1 MPSTPRYDA
10 LHARQ
15 VREHYIRQQRELNS
29 YRSMQLPPVTVVDA
43 IAGDADGLLPI
54 TALTGNL
61 AIKVADWRQTTPPLG
76 ATEELQLEWRPDGA
90 SEYIVLST
98 EPFIAPIG
106 EAFPLDRFIEL
117 KHFMRSEGLFHFRYG
132 VKGWNSD
139 QIEYSLD
146 QPITV
151 DRTPPY
157 GPYDPPAIDDP
168 GSVTDAVLDTDNG
181 VFVTVPDF
189 VEDKKD
195 YVRIA
200 IVWSDTVP
208 PADQPIVPDVLQLLP
223 VDRKVLVS
231 RDLVKRYPSG
241 DHYVAYE
248 LFDKAG
254 NRSRPSRVRTVAVAR
269 GLLPAN
275 LKPPVV
281 PLARDG
287 LIDLLDARLGVTVE
301 IPGLDQYIPD
311 DDVVVT
317 WGATKLTPK
326 RIGEGDNPF
335 PVKVVVSWEHLKG
348 EYTAPVSAPY
358 EVTVPVTYEVLR
370 GTTPFPLPSADG
382 IEVDVNLAYPG
393 PVNPDE
399 PDPVNISLD
408 PVVVTGDSGT
418 PNNLTDADQ
427 GEDATATVT
436 LYSPARAGEV
446 ITVYWNGVA
455 VAETVTLD
463 GTESPGD
470 KVSVTVLWSEVEV
483 GGPGNVPVYYTITH
497 PDFFNPQQSR
507 DTSVQVDAVPIV
519 LAAATFPDISVVGS
533 ISLLN
538 CKSLRKRTSDD
549 EVGYR
554 VSVPASR
561 YLIDGEEITLTW
573 VLKEAGQTTDVTGT
587 ELSTKLT
594 IGVGADTNGIE
605 WFVQPYSQHILPA
618 QLGTTNGWAYAH
630 MIYELTI
637 DKKTVTSQVV
647 NTVVGIQDLG
657 DPSGTCNITSLP
669 EIP

>member
-1 MPSTPRYDA
+1 MPSTPKYDA

-29 YRSMQLPPVTVVDA
+29 YRSLQLQPVNVVDA
-43 IAGDADGLLPI
+43 ISGDADGLLPI
-54 TALTGNL
+54 SALTGNL
-61 AIKVADWRQTTPPLG
+61 AIKVADWRQTTPPPGVL
-76 ATEELQLEWRPDGA
+76 EELQLEWRPDGA
-90 SEYIVLST
+90 SAYIVLST
-98 EPFIAPIG
+98 EPFIAPIS
-106 EAFPLDRFIEL
+106 EAFPLDRFIEQR
-117 KHFMRSEGLFHFRYG
+117 HFMRSEGLFHFRYG

-157 GPYDPPAIDDP
+157 GRDDPPAIDDP

-208 PADQPIVPDVLQLLP
+208 PPDQPIVPDVLQLLP
-223 VDRKVLVS
+223 ADRKVLVP
-231 RDLVKRYPSG
+231 RAMVERYLSG

-275 LKPPVV
+275 LKSPVV
-281 PLARDG
+281 PLASDG
-287 LIDLLDARLGVTVE
+287 LIDLADAQLGVTVE

-393 PVNPDE
+393 PVNPGD

-408 PVVVTGDSGT
+408 PVVVTGDSGI

-427 GEDATATVT
+427 GKDATATVT
-436 LYSPARAGEV
+436 LYNPPGADEV

-455 VAETVTLD
+455 VAATVTLD

-470 KVSVTVLWSEVEV
+470 QVQVTVLWSEVEV

-497 PDFFNPQQSR
+497 PDFINPQQSR

-519 LAAATFPDISVVGS
+519 LAAATFPDISVVGG

-538 CKSLRKRTSDD
+538 CESLRKRISDG

-561 YLIDGEEITLTW
+561 YLVDGEKITLTW
-573 VLKEAGQTTDVTGT
+573 VLKEADQIADVPGT
-587 ELSTKLT
+587 ELINELT
-594 IGVGADTNGIE
+594 IDADAETNGIE
-605 WFVQPYSQHILPA
+605 WFVQPYSTHILPA
-618 QLGTTNGWAYAH
+618 QLETTNGWAYAH
-630 MIYELTI
+630 LIYTLTI
-637 DKKTVTSQVV
+637 DGKIVTSQFV
-647 NTVVGIQDLG
+647 NTIVGIQDLG
-657 DPSGTCNITSLP
+657 NPGGTCNITSLP

>member
-1 MPSTPRYDA
+1 MPLKPKYDA

-15 VREHYIRQQRELNS
+15 VRERYIRQQRELNS
-29 YRSMQLPPVTVVDA
+29 HRSLQLLPVTVDA
-43 IAGDADGLLPI
+43 AFVGDADGLLPI
-54 TALTGNL
+54 SALTGNL
-61 AIKVADWRQTTPPLG
+61 AIKVPDWRQTTPPPG
-76 ATEELQLEWRPDGA
+76 ANEELHLEWRPEGTI
-90 SEYIVLST
+90 EYIKLSSESFT
-98 EPFIAPIG
+98 TPIT

-139 QIEYSLD
+139 EIEYSQD

-157 GPYDPPAIDDP
+157 GPDDPPAIDDP
-168 GSVTDAVLDTDNG
+168 GSVNDAVLDADKG

-195 YVRIA
+195 FVTIA

-208 PADQPIVPDVLQLLP
+208 PPDKPIVPDVSQLLP
-223 VDRKVLVS
+223 ADRRVLVP
-231 RDLVKRYPSG
+231 RAMVERYLSG

-281 PLARDG
+281 PLASDG
-287 LIDLLDARLGVTVE
+287 LIDLADARLGVTVE

-335 PVKVVVSWEHLKG
+335 PVRVVVSWEHLKG

-393 PVNPDE
+393 PVNPDD
-399 PDPVNISLD
+399 PDPVNSALN

-418 PNNLTDADQ
+418 PDHLTDTDQ
-427 GEDATATVT
+427 GKDATATVT
-436 LYSPARAGEV
+436 LYDPPGAGEV

-455 VAETVTLD
+455 VAATLTLV
-463 GTESPGD
+463 GTESPGA
-470 KVSVTVLWSEVEV
+470 KLEVKILWSEIEV
-483 GGPGNVPVYYTITH
+483 GGPGYVPVYYTITH
-497 PDFFNPQQSR
+497 PDFINPQQSR
-507 DTSVQVDAVPIV
+507 DTLVQVDAVPIV
-519 LAAATFPDISVVGS
+519 LAAATFPDISVVSGLT
-533 ISLLN
+533 LLN
-538 CKSLRKRTSDD
+538 CESLRKRASDD

-561 YLIDGEEITLTW
+561 YLIDGEEITLIW
-573 VLKEAGQTTDVTGT
+573 VLKEADQTTDVTGT

-594 IGVGADTNGIE
+594 IGAGADTNGIE

-618 QLGTTNGWAYAH
+618 QLDTTNGWAYAH

-637 DKKTVTSQVV
+637 DKKTVTSQFV
-647 NTVVGIQDLG
+647 NTIVGIQDLG
-657 DPSGTCNITSLP
+657 NPGGTCNITSLP